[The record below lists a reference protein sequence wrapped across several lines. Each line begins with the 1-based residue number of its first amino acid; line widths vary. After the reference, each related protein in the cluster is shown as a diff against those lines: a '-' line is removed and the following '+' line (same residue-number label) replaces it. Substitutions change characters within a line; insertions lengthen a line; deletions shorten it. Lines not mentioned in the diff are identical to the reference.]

1 MYVKGNTNIECVYLT
16 IPDSIVTQT
25 GYVSL
30 DDNIMVD
37 NNALRPQRP
46 SLFRRLFRMIFQS
59 NRGGFGDV
67 NRGIGFESTMLPIGG
82 HY

>member
-1 MYVKGNTNIECVYLT
+1 MYAKGDTYIKCVYLT

-25 GYVSL
+25 RYVSL
-30 DDNIMVD
+30 NYNITVD
-37 NNALRPQRP
+37 NNTLRPQRP
-46 SLFRRLFRMIFQS
+46 SLFRRLFRMIFES

-67 NRGIGFESTMLPIGG
+67 YRGIRFESTMLPIGG